1 MWYEN
6 VFVATAISVVITLV
20 VTLLFNKIIGLP
32 KSVKKQ
38 REVERLEKEKLTKD
52 NKVRDDKI
60 ATLEASVASLPGYR
74 AQSIQIQ
81 QQLQAADTT
90 ILATCQQIQTTVTE
104 NQKVLND
111 RLDRL
116 EKREKNAIR
125 EKLLRE
131 YRLMVSPKLNPLKAW
146 SEMEYHA
153 FFELVHDYEEL
164 DGNDY
169 VHDVVIPAVN
179 ELEVIPMADIQRLAQ
194 LFKARDEGAFCR
206 QDNI

>member
-32 KSVKKQ
+32 KSMKKQ
-38 REVERLEKEKLTKD
+38 KEVERLEKERLAKEAKI
-52 NKVRDDKI
+52 RDDKI
-60 ATLEASVASLPGYR
+60 ATLETAIASLPGYR

-90 ILATCQQIQTTVTE
+90 ILATCQQIQNAVAE
-104 NQKVLND
+104 NQKVLNE

-153 FFELVHDYEEL
+153 FFELVHDYEDL

-179 ELEVIPMADIQRLAQ
+179 ELEVIPMTDVQRLTQ
-194 LFKARDEGAFCR
+194 LFKARDEGALNR
-206 QDNI
+206 QDNT